1 MKELQFETGLV
12 SYSIGG
18 KMEVC
23 FNPAD
28 PVFAERLYNT
38 IDELGKIQ
46 DEYAKKGETV
56 QNQEMV
62 SSAFDIRRERDG
74 KMKEVLDGFFGAP
87 VCDTVF
93 GDMSLCA
100 FADGFPVWLNL
111 MLAIVD
117 EVDANAGDIQKR
129 ADPRIKKYTEK
140 YSKYQKMFHK

>member
-1 MKELQFETGLV
+1 MVKELQFDIGLA

-18 KMEVC
+18 KLEVC

-28 PVFAERLYNT
+28 PVFAERLYGA
-38 IDELGKIQ
+38 IDDMGKLQ
-46 DEYAKKGETV
+46 DEYAKKGEALQDPKEV
-56 QNQEMV
+56 FN
-62 SSAFDIRRERDG
+62 IRRERDE
-74 KMKEVLDGFFGAP
+74 KMSAVLDGLFSAP
-87 VCDTVF
+87 VCGTVF

-117 EVDANAGDIQKR
+117 EVEANAGEIQKR

-140 YSKYQKMFHK
+140 YSKYQKMYHR